1 MTETPAPKVIRAEFT
16 STESGLLFFAT
27 AKGWTEMI
35 EGATGEMVVNPQTYI
50 QFIQAF
56 VQQVL
61 KEQIGDPYIQF
72 ILAEAKKAADT
83 QIAGWNAAIDAALVV
98 VVE

>member
-1 MTETPAPKVIRAEFT
+1 MVETPAPKVIRAEFT

-35 EGATGEMVVNPQTYI
+35 EGEGEMVLNPQSYI
-50 QFIQAF
+50 QFIQQF
-56 VQQVL
+56 VERVL

-72 ILAEAKKAADT
+72 ILAEARKAADT
-83 QIAGWNAAIDAALVV
+83 QIAGWNAEIDAALVV